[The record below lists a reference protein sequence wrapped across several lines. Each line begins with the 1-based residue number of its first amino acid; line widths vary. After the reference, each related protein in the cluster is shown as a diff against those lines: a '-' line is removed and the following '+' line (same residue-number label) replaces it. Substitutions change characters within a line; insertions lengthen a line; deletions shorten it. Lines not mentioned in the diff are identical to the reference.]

1 MYVDLSHSA
10 LFFVA
15 EAGFV
20 LLLLLQE
27 RYVERP
33 IIISKVRSREW
44 PLITHGNNLEN
55 RKGASTGI
63 KKRVRLEY
71 ML

>member
-1 MYVDLSHSA
+1 MCVDLSHSA
-10 LFFVA
+10 LFLFVA

-27 RYVERP
+27 RYGERP

-44 PLITHGNNLEN
+44 PLITHGNNLEIG
-55 RKGASTGI
+55 KGHEQES
-63 KKRVRLEY
+63 RRQ
-71 ML
+71 

>member
-1 MYVDLSHSA
+1 M
-10 LFFVA
+10 A

-27 RYVERP
+27 RYERYGERL

-44 PLITHGNNLEN
+44 PPITHGNNLEEWKRGMN
-55 RKGASTGI
+55 RDQEDSEVGVYVVG
-63 KKRVRLEY
+63 REY
-71 ML
+71 LKT